1 MNHAEIALEILLNP
15 ESEIINPWDDLPN
28 VDYGFDDNDGYRI
41 GFDDGLQILVW
52 RNNQWNVEDLE

>member
-1 MNHAEIALEILLNP
+1 
-15 ESEIINPWDDLPN
+15 LPN